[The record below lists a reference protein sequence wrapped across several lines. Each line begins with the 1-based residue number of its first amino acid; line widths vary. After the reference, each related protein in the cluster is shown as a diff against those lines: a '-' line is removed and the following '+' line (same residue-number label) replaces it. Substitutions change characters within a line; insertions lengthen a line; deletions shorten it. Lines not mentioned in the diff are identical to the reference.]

1 MKRWLICVCMMLAV
15 VLLATPAQAEEFS
28 GTCGENLTWNFDQST
43 GTLTISGEGAMED
56 YPFSALE
63 EYMVPWY
70 VHRDKINAV
79 VMKTGITHIGSNAFL
94 FNHALVSV
102 VVPDTVTSIGQGAF
116 YECTALEK
124 IVLPDSVTEV
134 DYSVFAFC
142 TSLTDVRLSEGLKLI
157 SCRMFEGCKA
167 LVKINLPESV
177 TSIEACAFMDCE
189 GLMNIRIPGNVSS
202 ISNHVF
208 EDCNRLLNVVFMGSA
223 PEIAS
228 GAFYHSYPTVY
239 YSAEDPTW
247 TQAVIDKVDRKLEWI
262 AVDDPAGVK
271 LPEAG
276 DVLEG
281 KCGPDAKWR
290 LEKGTLSI
298 AGTGAVDTIK
308 WFGYRNEIT
317 TVIVSNGITNFGS
330 IAHSNVEKIT
340 LPDTLT
346 TINESAFRDC
356 KKLEQITIPT
366 NVTKIGANA
375 FWGCIR
381 LKRIVVP
388 AGVKQ
393 IESGTF
399 RDCDALEEIILPE
412 ALEYIGEWAFT
423 SCDNLPRIDFPK
435 NLKGIGDSAFTR
447 CKKLIYVIFRGDAP
461 KIHQFAFNEQ
471 SFYAYYPAG
480 NKTWTDEVFR
490 GFLGNKVWIAGSGET
505 SGSCG
510 TGLTWKITGDTL
522 TISGSGRMKNYTL
535 DALGPWTGHNAQ
547 IKKLVIKE
555 GVTYIGQFAFY
566 AMSGIKTVE
575 FPEGLQE
582 IAGEAFAGC
591 GGIEELQIP
600 NSVTRIGNYC
610 FSGLIYLRK
619 LTLGDHLESIGNS
632 AFFDCQWLKEV
643 TFPST
648 LKTLGRYAF
657 SMCTRLK
664 TAAFLG
670 PAPAIAQDT
679 FELSNTT
686 IYYPAR
692 EESWAETAKRYFL
705 GVKAFVA
712 DCIPEHTMGPWEI
725 TKEPTVDLYG
735 EEARTCLYCDEFEV
749 RDVPKLTPE
758 EPDPTLPTE
767 PEDTEPSQPSEPG
780 TANET
785 KPSAADTPTDTE
797 ELKTGY
803 VIVFVV
809 AAVAVSGGAVAL
821 AIVSRRKAK

>member
-15 VLLATPAQAEEFS
+15 VLLAMPAQAEEFS

-63 EYMVPWY
+63 EYKAPWY
-70 VHRDKINAV
+70 TFRDMIKTV
-79 VMKTGITHIGSNAFL
+79 VIEPGVTDIGDCAFL
-94 FNHALVSV
+94 ENPTMTSLTI
-102 VVPDTVTSIGQGAF
+102 PDTVTEIGSGAF
-116 YECTALEK
+116 SDCTALKSLYIPDSVTHIRGFAFSACTALEEIRLPATLESFAEAFTGCTALQT
-124 IVLPDSVTEV
+124 IVFP
-134 DYSVFAFC
+134 
-142 TSLTDVRLSEGLKLI
+142 EGLKEI
-157 SCRMFEGCKA
+157 SWDSFRGCG
-167 LVKINLPESV
+167 NLRSVVIPASV
-177 TSIEACAFMDCE
+177 TTVRGAFGECYS
-189 GLMNIRIPGNVSS
+189 LRT
-202 ISNHVF
+202 
-208 EDCNRLLNVVFMGSA
+208 VVFMGNA
-223 PEIAS
+223 PDYCYNALYGINATV
-228 GAFYHSYPTVY
+228 FYP
-239 YSAEDPTW
+239 AGDDTW
-247 TQAVIDKVDRKLEWI
+247 TADKKDGMGYTLAWVP
-262 AVDDPAGVK
+262 VDDPGQVK
-271 LPEAG
+271 LPQPG
-276 DVLEG
+276 DPLEG
-281 KCGPDAKWR
+281 YCGDTAKWS
-290 LEKGTLSI
+290 LKNGVLTI
-298 AGTGAVDTIK
+298 TGSGAIVNKPWSLYSEQITSVVVD
-308 WFGYRNEIT
+308 
-317 TVIVSNGITNFGS
+317 NGITSVGYGAFS
-330 IAHSNVEKIT
+330 LPNVEKIT
-340 LPDTLT
+340 LPKTV
-346 TINESAFRDC
+346 ISIGESVFRGC
-356 KKLEQITIPT
+356 KKLEEIKLPAG
-366 NVTKIGANA
+366 VTSIGSCA
-375 FWGCIR
+375 FQECIR

-412 ALEYIGEWAFT
+412 ALVYIGEWAFT

-461 KIHQFAFNEQ
+461 KIHQFAFNEL

-480 NKTWTDEVFR
+480 NKTWTDEVFH

-632 AFFDCQWLKEV
+632 AFFDCQWQTEV
-643 TFPST
+643 TFPAT

-670 PAPAIAQDT
+670 PVPAIAQDT

-758 EPDPTLPTE
+758 EPAPTLPTE

-797 ELKTGY
+797 KLKTGY

-809 AAVAVSGGAVAL
+809 AAVVVSGGAVAL